1 MYFVG
6 VALVGLAWLVIF
18 STLAMARKQDEDQD
32 RLEIKLR
39 RENLLALHCEQEA
52 CLDSIVGAVKSHISR
67 SR

>member
-6 VALVGLAWLVIF
+6 GALVGLVWLVIF

-32 RLEIKLR
+32 RLENKLR
-39 RENLLALHCEQEA
+39 RENLLALHFDQEA
-52 CLDSIVGAVKSHISR
+52 CPDSIVGAVKSHISR